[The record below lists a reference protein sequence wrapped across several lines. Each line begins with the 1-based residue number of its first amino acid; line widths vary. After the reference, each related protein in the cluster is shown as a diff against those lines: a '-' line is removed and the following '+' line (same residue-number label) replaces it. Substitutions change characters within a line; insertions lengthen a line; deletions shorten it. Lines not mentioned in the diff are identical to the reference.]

1 MRGKVYPFPFQRK
14 TVEEALNTATAIIIL
29 LYVAAGL
36 LAILLAPIYV
46 ANQLTLFENP
56 ENPVNILY
64 LMLTIVLVFIII
76 LIIVK
81 LRLEILFKGLFYF
94 SAFTVLTITISVIL
108 PNSPFW
114 LAVAVLTSVSI
125 MILLNRFYKWYVADA
140 VGVFLSASIAAWF
153 GASLTPPVLTI
164 LLLLMAVYDY
174 FAVRSGGMVSLA
186 EKTLKMNLPTMV
198 MSPVKEVPKDF
209 KTSNGERRGAFLGLG
224 DLAFPN
230 MLTVSTFLETGSPVA
245 AMIVLSCSA
254 VGLVIVL
261 YAVRRFKKPQ
271 PGLPYIGLGAAL
283 GWIVS
288 KTLV

>member
-1 MRGKVYPFPFQRK
+1 M
-14 TVEEALNTATAIIIL
+14 NTAAVTIML
-29 LYVAAGL
+29 LYVATGL
-36 LAILLAPIYV
+36 LALLLAPLYV
-46 ANQLTLFENP
+46 VNQLTLFENP

-64 LMLTIVLVFIII
+64 VMLTIVTVFIII
-76 LIIVK
+76 LLIAK

-108 PNSPFW
+108 PDSIVW
-114 LAVAVLTSVSI
+114 LGVSVFASASI
-125 MILLNRFYKWYVADA
+125 LVLLNKFYKWYVADA
-140 VGVFLSASIAAWF
+140 VGVFLSAIIAAWF
-153 GASLTPPVLTI
+153 GASLAPPILTI

-209 KTSNGERRGAFLGLG
+209 RTGGGERRGAFLGLG

-230 MLTVSTFLETGSPVA
+230 MLTVSTFLETGSPFA
-245 AMIVLSCSA
+245 AIIVLSGSVA
-254 VGLVIVL
+254 GLIVVL
-261 YAVRRFKKPQ
+261 YAVRRFKRPQ

-283 GWIVS
+283 GWIAS

>member
-1 MRGKVYPFPFQRK
+1 M
-14 TVEEALNTATAIIIL
+14 NTAAVTIML
-29 LYVAAGL
+29 LYVATGL
-36 LAILLAPIYV
+36 LALLLAPLYV
-46 ANQLTLFENP
+46 VNQLTLFENP

-64 LMLTIVLVFIII
+64 LMLTIVAVFIII
-76 LIIVK
+76 LIIVR

-108 PNSPFW
+108 PDSTVW
-114 LAVAVLTSVSI
+114 LGVSI
-125 MILLNRFYKWYVADA
+125 LASASILVLLNRFYKWYVADA

-153 GASLTPPVLTI
+153 GASLAPPVLTI

-198 MSPVKEVPKDF
+198 MSPVKEVPRDL

-230 MLTVSTFLETGSPVA
+230 MLTVSTFLETGNPIA
-245 AMIVLSCSA
+245 ALMVLSCSVA
-254 VGLVIVL
+254 GLIIVL
-261 YAVRRFKKPQ
+261 YAVRRFKRPQ

-283 GWIVS
+283 GWVALKFLVS
-288 KTLV
+288 V

>member
-1 MRGKVYPFPFQRK
+1 M
-14 TVEEALNTATAIIIL
+14 NTAAVTIML
-29 LYVAAGL
+29 LYVATGL
-36 LAILLAPIYV
+36 LALLLAPVYV
-46 ANQLTLFENP
+46 VNQLTLFENP

-64 LMLTIVLVFIII
+64 LMLTIVAVFIII
-76 LIIVK
+76 LIIVR

-108 PNSPFW
+108 PDSTVW
-114 LAVAVLTSVSI
+114 LGVSI
-125 MILLNRFYKWYVADA
+125 LASASILVLLNRFYKWYVADA

-153 GASLTPPVLTI
+153 GASLAPPVLTI

-198 MSPVKEVPKDF
+198 MSPVKEVPRDL

-230 MLTVSTFLETGSPVA
+230 MLTVSAFLEKGNPIA
-245 AMIVLSCSA
+245 ALMVLSCSA
-254 VGLVIVL
+254 AGLIIVL
-261 YAVRRFKKPQ
+261 YAVRRFKRPQ

-283 GWIVS
+283 GWVALKFLVS
-288 KTLV
+288 V

>member
-1 MRGKVYPFPFQRK
+1 M
-14 TVEEALNTATAIIIL
+14 NTAAVTIML
-29 LYVAAGL
+29 LYVATGL
-36 LAILLAPIYV
+36 LALLLAPLYV
-46 ANQLTLFENP
+46 VNQLTLFENP

-64 LMLTIVLVFIII
+64 LMLTIVAVFIII
-76 LIIVK
+76 LIIVR

-108 PNSPFW
+108 PDSTVW
-114 LAVAVLTSVSI
+114 LGVSI
-125 MILLNRFYKWYVADA
+125 LASASILVLLNRFYKWYVADA

-153 GASLTPPVLTI
+153 GASLAPPVLTI

-198 MSPVKEVPKDF
+198 MSPVKEVPRDL

-230 MLTVSTFLETGSPVA
+230 MLTVSTFLETGNPIA
-245 AMIVLSCSA
+245 ALMVLSCSA
-254 VGLVIVL
+254 AGLIIVL
-261 YAVRRFKKPQ
+261 YAVRRFKRPQ

-283 GWIVS
+283 GWVALKFLVS
-288 KTLV
+288 V

>member
-1 MRGKVYPFPFQRK
+1 
-14 TVEEALNTATAIIIL
+14 VETALNTAAVTIVLI
-29 LYVAAGL
+29 YVAAGL
-36 LAILLAPIYV
+36 LALLFAPLYV

-64 LMLTIVLVFIII
+64 LMLTIVAVFIII
-76 LIIVK
+76 LVIAK
-81 LRLEILFKGLFYF
+81 LRLEVLFKGLFYF

-108 PNSPFW
+108 PDSVVW
-114 LAVAVLTSVSI
+114 LGVSVLASASI
-125 MILLNRFYKWYVADA
+125 LILLNRFYKWYVADA

-153 GASLTPPVLTI
+153 GASLAPPVLAI

-198 MSPVKEVPKDF
+198 MSPVKEVPRDF
-209 KTSNGERRGAFLGLG
+209 KTGEGERRGAFLGLG

-245 AMIVLSCSA
+245 AMMVLSGSVA
-254 VGLVIVL
+254 GLIVVL
-261 YAVRRFKKPQ
+261 NVVRRFKRPQ

-283 GWIVS
+283 GWVAS
-288 KTLV
+288 TLLV

>member
-1 MRGKVYPFPFQRK
+1 M
-14 TVEEALNTATAIIIL
+14 NTAAVTIVL

-36 LAILLAPIYV
+36 LALLFAPLYV

-64 LMLTIVLVFIII
+64 LMLTIVAVFIII
-76 LIIVK
+76 LVITR
-81 LRLEILFKGLFYF
+81 LRLEVLFKGLFYF

-108 PNSPFW
+108 PDSVVW
-114 LAVAVLTSVSI
+114 LGVSALASASI
-125 MILLNRFYKWYVADA
+125 LILLNRFYKWYVADA

-153 GASLTPPVLTI
+153 GASLAPPVLTI

-198 MSPVKEVPKDF
+198 MSPVKEVPRDF
-209 KTSNGERRGAFLGLG
+209 KTGEGERRGAFLGLG

-245 AMIVLSCSA
+245 AIMVLSGSVAGLIIVLH
-254 VGLVIVL
+254 
-261 YAVRRFKKPQ
+261 AVRRFKRPQ

-283 GWIVS
+283 GWVAT
-288 KTLV
+288 KTLI